1 MTAPK
6 VLVATP
12 DASVAKEI
20 ERHFTSAGFRVVSIP
35 PDQDALPILK
45 KENPRAFVID
55 YAAAQGKIGE
65 INRMLQETNR
75 KTALVVLTGSRKSS
89 DRINALENGA
99 DECQAGTE
107 ALEELV
113 AKVKA
118 LIRRIDL
125 VDTSPNTIQ
134 IKDIEINLET
144 HEVMKNG
151 KPVDLTYTQFKLL
164 YLLITHRD
172 TIFSREEILGKVWGE
187 NVYVTDRTVDVHVKR
202 LREKLGEKTNPSR
215 YIQTIHGLGYRFA

>member
-1 MTAPK
+1 MIAPK

-12 DASVAKEI
+12 DLSVQQEI
-20 ERHFTSAGFRVVSIP
+20 ERHFSSAGFQVVTVP
-35 PDQDALPILK
+35 PDQDALPVLK
-45 KENPRAFVID
+45 KENPRAFVVD
-55 YAAAQGKIGE
+55 YTAAHGKIHE
-65 INRMLQETNR
+65 INRLLRDTNR

-89 DRINALENGA
+89 DRISALENGA
-99 DECQAGTE
+99 DECQSGTE
-107 ALEELV
+107 AYEELV

-151 KPVDLTYTQFKLL
+151 RPVDLTYTQFKLL

-215 YIQTIHGLGYRFA
+215 YIQTIHGMGYRFA

>member
-1 MTAPK
+1 MIAPK
-6 VLVATP
+6 VLLATP
-12 DASVAKEI
+12 DLSVQQEI
-20 ERHFTSAGFRVVSIP
+20 ERHFSSAGFRVVTVP
-35 PDQDALPILK
+35 PDQDALPVLK
-45 KENPRAFVID
+45 KENPRAFVVD
-55 YAAAQGKIGE
+55 YAAAHGKIDE
-65 INRMLQETNR
+65 INRLLRETNR

-89 DRINALENGA
+89 DRISALENGA
-99 DECQAGTE
+99 DECQSGTE
-107 ALEELV
+107 AFEELV

-151 KPVDLTYTQFKLL
+151 RPVDLTYTQFKLL
-164 YLLITHRD
+164 YLLVTHRD

-215 YIQTIHGLGYRFA
+215 YIQTIHGMGYRFA

>member
-12 DASVAKEI
+12 DPSVEKEI
-20 ERHFTSAGFRVVSIP
+20 ARHFTSAGFRVVSVP
-35 PDQDALPILK
+35 PDQDALPLLK

-55 YAAAQGKIGE
+55 YAAAQDKIGE
-65 INRMLQETNR
+65 INRLLQETNR

-89 DRINALENGA
+89 DRISALENGA

-107 ALEELV
+107 AFEELV

-134 IKDIEINLET
+134 IRDIEINIET
-144 HEVMKNG
+144 HEVTKSG

-164 YLLITHRD
+164 YLLVTHRD
-172 TIFSREEILGKVWGE
+172 TIFSREEILEKVWGE
-187 NVYVTDRTVDVHVKR
+187 KVYVTDRTVDVHVKR

-215 YIQTIHGLGYRFA
+215 YIQTIHGMGYRFA